1 MVTFISLFLWLVV
14 DTLPVQVAVD
24 PGVVSVEIFL
34 DERSIG
40 VIEGPPWQ
48 LKCDFGS
55 TLRPHELV
63 AVARGEDGN
72 ELGRAEQLVNLP
84 RSSAEVQIV
93 FEAGAAGHPE
103 ALRVVTESGERLKPL
118 AIFATFDGRALM
130 RGPGD
135 RFALPDHDPLQ
146 IHIVSVEAH
155 FPDGVTARQDVTFG
169 GTYGSRVATEL
180 TAVPVVTEAAELPP
194 VEDLQGLFRVHGK
207 PVTVAAVEQPGVRLY
222 VVRDHG
228 AWPYL
233 QRMGQHADQR
243 TRRISHHTMRQFRD
257 STSDPANAELP
268 ADRSSFHL
276 VIANP
281 TYSRGLMLFPIGQ
294 PLDIKRWG
302 LPWLATHVTSNQASA
317 AGQRLVEAVAVAGV
331 RAAGD
336 GRPRTV
342 VLLLSDNPADAGTYG
357 APEVRDYLRALHV
370 PLAVWSVESG
380 VEDGAWGPVSDISDD
395 GKLTRVSRR
404 LIKGVQRQWVVW
416 VEGRHLPSAIEL
428 APDPIGLQ
436 LAQ

>member
-24 PGVVSVEIFL
+24 PGVASVEIFL
-34 DERSIG
+34 DEQSIG

-48 LKCDFGS
+48 LMCDFGS

-63 AVARGEDGN
+63 AVARGEDGS
-72 ELGRAEQLVNLP
+72 EVGRAEQLVNLP
-84 RSSAEVQIV
+84 RSNAEVQIV

-118 AIFATFDGRALM
+118 AVFATFDGRALL

-135 RFALPDHDPLQ
+135 RFALPDHDPRQ
-146 IHIVSVEAH
+146 IHIVSAEAH

-180 TAVPVVTEAAELPP
+180 TAVPVVTDADEPPSAE
-194 VEDLQGLFRVHGK
+194 ELQGLFSVHGA
-207 PVTVAAVEQPGVRLY
+207 PVRVAAVERPGARLY

-233 QRMGQHADQR
+233 QRIGQQTDQR
-243 TRRISHHTMRQFRD
+243 SRTISRRTIRQFRD
-257 STSDPANAELP
+257 FSVDPADAELP
-268 ADRSSFHL
+268 ADANSCHL
-276 VIANP
+276 VLANP
-281 TYSRGLMLFPIGQ
+281 TYTRGLMLFPIGQ

-302 LPWLATHVTSNQASA
+302 LPWLVTHVTSNEVSKS
-317 AGQRLVEAVAVAGV
+317 GQRLAEAVAVAGV

-336 GRPRTV
+336 GRPRMV
-342 VLLLSDNPADAGTYG
+342 VLVLSDRPSDEGIYG
-357 APEVRDYLRALHV
+357 ALRFGTICGRCTCRW
-370 PLAVWSVESG
+370 PCGPSKSG
-380 VEDGAWGPVSDISDD
+380 RRRAPGGRSPTFPTPASSARFPV
-395 GKLTRVSRR
+395 GC
-404 LIKGVQRQWVVW
+404 
-416 VEGRHLPSAIEL
+416 
-428 APDPIGLQ
+428 
-436 LAQ
+436 